1 MPDKENA
8 AEIWC
13 QQTTKNQL
21 GTILTYYL
29 EKTEKANE
37 KLLLLLLYAD
47 SKQAA
52 ALNPPL

>member
-13 QQTTKNQL
+13 QLTTKNQL

-47 SKQAA
+47 SK
-52 ALNPPL
+52 